1 MRLLLFNLA
10 TDVDDP
16 ILGFTTRWICALAER
31 MEFIH
36 VITMRAGRLELPA
49 NVQAY
54 SVGKEKGYSELRRVV
69 KFYKTLYQILR
80 KDHIDVCFS
89 HMMPLFTAMAGPLL
103 VWKQIPI
110 VTWYAHPALTWTLRA
125 AHHYSTHMVA
135 SLATA
140 YPYKADKLIVIG
152 QGIDTELFS
161 PVRDALPNEPPMILC
176 VGRLSPIKDHM
187 TLLRAAWLLRQH
199 TSKPFRVVVLGGP
212 GSTCDSTYMEALQ
225 NETKKLELEDVVQF
239 QSPAPM
245 PQLPYWYRRCT
256 VHVNMTPKG
265 FGDKVAL
272 EAMAC
277 AKPSVVANEGFK
289 ETLGKFENR
298 LLFRFGDAE
307 DLAEKL
313 RGILELS
320 KTDREEIG
328 DYLAQQIN
336 RCHSISHLATVIV
349 QLLDKT
355 RRSVSYQLPQHQ

>member
-31 MEFIH
+31 VEFIH
-36 VITMRAGRLELPA
+36 VVTMRAGQLELPA
-49 NVQAY
+49 NVRAY
-54 SVGKEKGYSELRRVV
+54 SIGKEKGYSEPRRVV
-69 KFYKTLYQILR
+69 EFYKTLSQILR
-80 KDHIDVCFS
+80 EDHIDACFS

-103 VWKQIPI
+103 GWKQIPI
-110 VTWYAHPALTWTLRA
+110 ITWYAHPALTWTLRV

-140 YPYKADKLIVIG
+140 YPYKSDKLIVIG

-161 PVRDALPNEPPMILC
+161 SGSNTLPDEPPIILC
-176 VGRLSPIKDHM
+176 VGRLSPVKDHV
-187 TLLRAAWLLRQH
+187 TLLRAAWLLRQQI
-199 TSKPFRVVVLGGP
+199 SKPFRVVILGGP
-212 GSTCDSTYMEALQ
+212 GSNRDTSYMKDLQ
-225 NETKKLELEDVVQF
+225 NKATELELTNVVQF
-239 QSPAPM
+239 QPPEPM
-245 PQLPYWYRRCT
+245 LQLPYWYRRCT

-277 AKPSVVANEGFK
+277 GKPSLVANEGFK
-289 ETLGKFENR
+289 EMLGKFENR

-307 DLAEKL
+307 HLAEKL
-313 RGILELS
+313 AGILELS

-328 DYLAQQIN
+328 NYLAQQIN

-349 QLLDKT
+349 ELLDKT
-355 RRSVSYQLPQHQ
+355 RRSVTYQLPQHQ